1 MARQD
6 SPDLAGMRSSL
17 GRVWLVEIPLHDSI
31 VAVGTSEAGA
41 LRACAAKALE
51 YLNDAGVGIDY
62 HTGDPWDAST
72 LVEYFGYRSTACE
85 LDGAG
90 ERH

>member
-1 MARQD
+1 MARQVA
-6 SPDLAGMRSSL
+6 PDLAGVRSSL
-17 GRVWLVEIPLHDSI
+17 GRVWIVEIVLNDSI

-51 YLNDAGVGIDY
+51 YLNDAGVGIDR
-62 HTGDPWDAST
+62 HTGDPWDTST
-72 LVEYFGYRSTACE
+72 LVEYFGYRATACE

>member
-1 MARQD
+1 MEAV
-6 SPDLAGMRSSL
+6 DLAGRRSSL

-31 VAVGTSEAGA
+31 VAVGTSEAVA
-41 LRACAAKALE
+41 LRNCAAKALE
-51 YLNDAGVGIDY
+51 YLNNAGVGIDY

>member
-6 SPDLAGMRSSL
+6 SPDLPVTPSPL
-17 GRVWLVEIPLHDSI
+17 GRVWVVEIVLNDSI

-41 LRACAAKALE
+41 LRNCAAKALE
-51 YLNDAGVGIDY
+51 YLNNAGVGIDR